1 MMTVKEM
8 RELLKNYP
16 DSMELYISDDRS
28 TDIENGKSVSINPIG
43 NKVAML
49 PVDMGE
55 STEWTLDQNEPTEA
69 EEEYMYTLNTQIS
82 NAEDVLHQRIQDL
95 NGVEKDEDLSDSGK
109 KKKKKMLEEM
119 ISKIKDEINQYKK
132 LKTLEEEK
140 KTREANKVLVFYY
153 IV

>member
-1 MMTVKEM
+1 MTVKEM